1 MKLRWVL
8 LNAPL
13 SSATQLSWTRAAD
26 VATNTAL
33 ADPLTIYRILYY
45 FKFHSDLPRVTRTPR
60 ESSRHHSIIQYF
72 QATHRYMQT
81 ALLPLHRFKVTNPRV
96 LPQITY
102 FYVHIGPKITN
113 LVQPFGHSPDPE
125 VQRASRRFFAAIGHP
140 KQSIKTL
147 PWQHSF

>member
-1 MKLRWVL
+1 ML

-13 SSATQLSWTRAAD
+13 SSANSAELNVRCRCGYEYCFRGTTHSLPD
-26 VATNTAL
+26 
-33 ADPLTIYRILYY
+33 IIL
-45 FKFHSDLPRVTRTPR
+45 FKFHSDFSRVIKTSR
-60 ESSRHHSIIQYF
+60 ESSWHHSIIQYF

-113 LVQPFGHSPDPE
+113 LVQPLGHSPDPE
-125 VQRASRRFFAAIGHP
+125 VQRPLEDLLRP
-140 KQSIKTL
+140 
-147 PWQHSF
+147 